1 MCKSFITAALI
12 ALSSLQSYAQEEL
25 MSLKFITFPMTM
37 EPMKVE
43 LLLSEGRTM
52 ELLVP
57 SNELSLTVRVPR
69 MSSLVFGESI
79 INKEQ
84 KPEFKIYGQGKPSA
98 GPKQLILL
106 IRKGNDMSSGLEV
119 RAISSDINEFAGGKL
134 LFVNA
139 TKIDIA
145 GDVGKKPFTLK
156 PGIHTIIK
164 PKLEE
169 NGRLTEVKFWFNNNG
184 EAVPFFNS
192 MWPVADQYRGLIFFY
207 HDPNNDNKIQIHSF
221 RDFLGEE

>member
-1 MCKSFITAALI
+1 MYKSFITAAFV

-57 SNELSLTVRVPR
+57 SNELSPTIRVPR
-69 MSSLVFGESI
+69 MASLVFGKTT
-79 INKEQ
+79 INEEQ
-84 KPEFKIYGQGKPSA
+84 KTEFKIYGQGKPTT
-98 GPKQLILL
+98 GPNQLVLL
-106 IRKGNDMSSGLEV
+106 IRKGKEMSSGFEV

-139 TKIDIA
+139 TKVDIA
-145 GDVGKKPFTLK
+145 GDVGKIPFTLK
-156 PGIHTIIK
+156 PAIHRIIK

-169 NGRLTEVKFWFNNNG
+169 NGRLAEVKFWYNKDG

-192 MWPVADQYRGLIFFY
+192 MWPVSDEYRGLIFFY